1 MFKKLSS
8 NLGRIWMSSGSAS
21 SRQDEPADHG
31 FVRIQTPEQ
40 WWNGVPIPR
49 FSFSGLYFLH
59 FGRIFSHLVKLCPP
73 ELWLLPRL
81 GFLLKMG
88 SPSCLEAESVH
99 AVKGAFQFEVS
110 HRAVGCTME
119 RLWLSLRWRTVSS
132 SCPLLALSSPS
143 GPGISGSGFSWSW
156 KNKVCFRFHG
166 CCIKGCHGCWCQL
179 LILPSGLPVGKH
191 AK

>member
-8 NLGRIWMSSGSAS
+8 NLGRIWISSGSAS
-21 SRQDEPADHG
+21 SWQDEPADYV
-31 FVRIQTPEQ
+31 FVCIQTPEQ

-59 FGRIFSHLVKLCPP
+59 FARIVSHLVQLCTP

-81 GFLLKMG
+81 RFLLKMG

-99 AVKGAFQFEVS
+99 AVKGAFQFEG
-110 HRAVGCTME
+110 AVGCTME

-132 SCPLLALSSPS
+132 SCPLPALSSPS
-143 GPGISGSGFSWSW
+143 GLGISGPGLFWSW

-166 CCIKGCHGCWCQL
+166 VVLKVAMDAGVNCWYFL
-179 LILPSGLPVGKH
+179 LAYL
-191 AK
+191 